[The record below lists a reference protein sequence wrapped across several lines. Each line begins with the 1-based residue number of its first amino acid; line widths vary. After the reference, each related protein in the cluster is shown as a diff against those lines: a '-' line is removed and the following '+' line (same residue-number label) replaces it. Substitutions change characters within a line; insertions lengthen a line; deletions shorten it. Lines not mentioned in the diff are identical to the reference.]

1 VPQRVS
7 RGLHFSDL
15 QVGAECSWA
24 RGKPGTMSCCFLAGA
39 GRILANAGRVLGTD
53 FVDVAVLVRSNA
65 IFIRLAIFQRHRFV
79 ADGANGTP
87 HCGLAKN
94 SIQR

>member
-1 VPQRVS
+1 MPQRVS

-24 RGKPGTMSCCFLAGA
+24 RGKPGTMSCCFLAG
-39 GRILANAGRVLGTD
+39 AGRVLGTD